1 MGNTVYF
8 QKLLIIGGSAGALE
22 PLQTLLAALPEDCPA
37 PAIVV
42 LHRQR
47 NVESHLGEMLSRHTV
62 LPVVEPED
70 KETIR
75 PGHIYLAPQNYHL
88 LLEADGSFALDASEQ
103 IAFSRP
109 SIDVT
114 LQSAALLP
122 GVSLLAILLSG
133 ANADGAVG
141 IKEVLEAGG
150 TALVQSPETAAF
162 PVMPAQAM
170 AMNSAARAMGVE
182 EMVKWVEKTFGT

>member
-1 MGNTVYF
+1 MERDSFF

-22 PLQTLLAALPEDCPA
+22 PLQTLLAALPQNCPV
-37 PAIVV
+37 PVIVV

-47 NVESHLGEMLSRHTV
+47 NVESNLRHLLARCTP

-70 KETIR
+70 KEAVQ

-88 LLEADGSFALDASEQ
+88 LLEADGSFALDAGEP

-133 ANADGAVG
+133 ANSDGAAG

-150 TALVQSPETAAF
+150 TALVQAPETALF
-162 PVMPAQAM
+162 PLMPEAALAQ
-170 AMNSAARAMGVE
+170 NGAARAMGVG
-182 EMVKWVEKTFGT
+182 EMGEWVGKKTK